1 MKNELSIQLTSASA
15 DCETCGYCWSDGAI
29 VLLDGVELLELE
41 PVASCLYP
49 IHWTPE
55 DVYREILLKLGY
67 TIKDFPNSIVIDG
80 LGDYDPNQESDL
92 DKEGRR
98 Q

>member
-1 MKNELSIQLTSASA
+1 MKNELSIQRTSDSA
-15 DCETCGYCWSDGAI
+15 DCETCGYSWSDGAI
-29 VLLDGVELLELE
+29 VLLNEVELLELE

-67 TIKDFPNSIVIDG
+67 TIKELPTSTIIDE
-80 LGDYDPNQESDL
+80 LGEDE
-92 DKEGRR
+92 
-98 Q
+98 